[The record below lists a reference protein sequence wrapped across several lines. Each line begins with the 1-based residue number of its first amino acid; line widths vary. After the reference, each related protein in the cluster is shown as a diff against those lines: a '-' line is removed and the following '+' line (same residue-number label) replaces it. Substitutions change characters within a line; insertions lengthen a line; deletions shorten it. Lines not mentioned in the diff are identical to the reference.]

1 MKNGRPFRKVL
12 IPYRLLYTR
21 RLRRLEENESRLKKQ
36 LLEILHRVRDPCIPE
51 QTAAKAVCVEVLNLL
66 KSSEPDFLHSSDSGR
81 YPLAYLNE
89 LSELWLALQRHSWTG
104 ACDALIDL
112 IYFNS
117 ITQAAIRSSTIS
129 ALEKFL
135 N

>member
-1 MKNGRPFRKVL
+1 MKNGRPFRKVP
-12 IPYRLLYTR
+12 IPYRFLYTR

-51 QTAAKAVCVEVLNLL
+51 QTAAKAACLEILQLL
-66 KSSEPDFLHSSDSGR
+66 KASEPDFLRSSYSGR